1 MKYNNIFLFFIIS
14 LFLMVFTNCQE
25 QSSVSPATSTMVDS
39 TYLQRV
45 LEELGS
51 DKYMGRMP
59 GTDAE
64 PLTINYIRDEFIKM
78 GLQPGNGD
86 SYFQE
91 VPLATITASPDEV
104 LSVKGTKE
112 TVDLKFKNEVVTSTQ
127 RLQETITVK
136 DSELVFCGFGIVAPE
151 YGWNDYEGID
161 MKGKTAVVFVN
172 DPGYHSEDST
182 LFKGKTMTY
191 YGRWT
196 YKFEEAARQGAAG
209 VLIVHETGAAGYP
222 WFVVQSSWT
231 GGLQSLQSPDD
242 GLSKCAFEGWITQ
255 TAAGKLFKNST
266 IEGKN
271 MLQKAL
277 AKDFKPTPMG
287 LTLDHT
293 MQVET
298 EKQLSNNV
306 IGILPGTDRADEY
319 IIYTAHWDHIGIGP
333 VVKGDSI
340 YNGALD
346 NASGM
351 ATFMAIAK
359 AFAEAKEKPKRS
371 IIFLAVTAE
380 EQGLLGSQWYAENP
394 IYPLDKTIANL
405 NKDGANV
412 HGSMKDLT
420 VTGFGHSE
428 LDELAEAEAKK
439 QGRYVIPDQQ
449 PEKGYFFRSDHFN
462 FAKVGVP
469 AFYAGGSYDHRING
483 KAYAKAKADEYTKAN
498 YHQPSDEYSDDW
510 DLTGAVED
518 AQLYF
523 SLGQKL
529 ANEKIYPQWKEGSEF
544 RLARKIKD

>member
-1 MKYNNIFLFFIIS
+1 MNYNNIFLFFIIS
-14 LFLMVFTNCQE
+14 LFFGVFSSCQQ
-25 QSSVSPATSTMVDS
+25 QSVGKQAATTTIDS
-39 TYLQRV
+39 MYLQNV
-45 LEELGS
+45 LAELGS

-59 GTDAE
+59 GTAAE
-64 PLTINYIRDEFIKM
+64 PLTINYIKNEFEKI

-91 VPLATITASPDEV
+91 VPLATITATPDD
-104 LSVKGTKE
+104 LIKAKGTKGN
-112 TVDLKFKNEVVTSTQ
+112 VSLQFKKDIVTSTQ
-127 RLQETITVK
+127 RLQETIEVNDT
-136 DSELVFCGFGIVAPE
+136 ELVFCGFGIVAPE

-172 DPGYHSEDST
+172 DPGYYSEDST

-196 YKFEEAARQGAAG
+196 YKYEEAARQGAAG
-209 VLIVHETGAAGYP
+209 ILIIHETGAAGYP

-231 GGLQSLQSPDD
+231 GGLQSLQTPDD
-242 GLSKCAFEGWITQ
+242 GLSRCAFEGWITSN
-255 TAAGKLFKNST
+255 AARQLFTNSS

-277 AKDFKPTPMG
+277 AKDFKAIPMG
-287 LTLDHT
+287 ITFDHKLE
-293 MQVET
+293 VAV

-306 IGILPGTDRADEY
+306 IGIIPGTERADEY
-319 IIYTAHWDHIGIGP
+319 LIYTAHWDHIGIGP
-333 VVKGDSI
+333 VVNGDSI

-359 AFAEAKEKPKRS
+359 AFTEAQEKPKRS

-394 IYPLDKTIANL
+394 IYPLEKTIANL

-420 VTGFGHSE
+420 ITGMGHSE
-428 LDELAEAEAKK
+428 LDELAAAEAKK
-439 QGRYVIPDQQ
+439 QGRYVIADQQ

-469 AFYAGGSYDHRING
+469 AFYGSGRYDHRLKG
-483 KAYAKAKADEYTKAN
+483 KAYAKEQGDKYTKAN
-498 YHQPSDEYSDDW
+498 YHQPSDEYSPDW

-529 ANEKIYPQWKEGSEF
+529 ADEAIYPQWKEGSEF